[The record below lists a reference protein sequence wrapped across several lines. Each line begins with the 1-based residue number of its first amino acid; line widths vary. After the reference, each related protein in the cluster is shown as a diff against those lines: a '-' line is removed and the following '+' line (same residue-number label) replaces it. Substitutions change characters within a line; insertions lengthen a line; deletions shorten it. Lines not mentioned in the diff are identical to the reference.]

1 MARTEEE
8 MYRMIAILTNLSIY
22 TGLRIYKKTSIIIF
36 NKREQLHH
44 IKNIKVAKKVK
55 YLGITLGNKKI
66 CFKIRKENSIQKA
79 KKLVNVTYPV
89 ITQSCNRIL
98 IEKTSLGFVLRTVL
112 YASSILAY
120 TKDEIEKL
128 QRTENSVY

>member
-36 NKREQLHH
+36 NKREQLDH
-44 IKNIKVAKKVK
+44 IKNTKVAKKIK
-55 YLGITLGNKKI
+55 YLGITSNEKI
-66 CFKIRKENSIQKA
+66 CFKMQKENSIQKA

-98 IEKTSLGFVLRTVL
+98 IEKTFE
-112 YASSILAY
+112 ILLFCEPFY
-120 TKDEIEKL
+120 MHPVFWPTRNMKL
-128 QRTENSVY
+128 KTSED